1 MMQSKSTRGVQQE
14 DVWTAADALIAEGLR
29 PTIERVRQKIGRG
42 SPNTVSPMLE
52 SWFAT
57 LSSRLGVNNTNKET
71 THVPKALQQAMES
84 LWDVALTKGRAEADE
99 KIRQAQHA
107 LTESRKALQVQ
118 EDDLIHKEHTLAVR
132 HAALEQALLAADS
145 KTADLMSQLNQIQ
158 ALTGKRETEIETLRH
173 RLVAVE
179 NKREA
184 DRRCVSEE
192 AIQQAKERQRNDNR
206 SEATQKKMLEEVDK
220 ARQEAKRLHTDAQIS
235 ENRFEADRH
244 SFQQKLRSQETDLAK
259 VHELAVSQTAEL
271 KGLRLALEVSDS
283 RSDELRDLLLKHQTA
298 SETTIARL
306 TEAFSAQ
313 GGRYASGTKLL
324 TRKVK
329 RPIRL
334 R

>member
-1 MMQSKSTRGVQQE
+1 MQSKSMRGVQQE

-52 SWFAT
+52 SWFTT
-57 LSSRLGVNNTNKET
+57 LSSRLGVSNTNKET
-71 THVPKALQQAMES
+71 THVPEALQQAMES
-84 LWDVALTKGRAEADE
+84 FWGVALAKGREEADE

-118 EDDLIHKEHTLAVR
+118 ENDLIHKEQTLAVR

-145 KTADLMSQLNQIQ
+145 KAADLMSQLNQMQ
-158 ALTGKRETEIETLRH
+158 ALTSKRETEIETLRH

-179 NKREA
+179 NEREA
-184 DRRCVSEE
+184 DRRRVSEE
-192 AIQQAKERQRNDNR
+192 AIQQAKERQRNDDR

-244 SFQQKLRSQETDLAK
+244 SFQKKLRSQETDLTK
-259 VHELAVSQTAEL
+259 VQELAASQTAEL
-271 KGLRLALEVSDS
+271 NGLRLALEVSNS
-283 RSDELRDLLLKHQTA
+283 RSDELRDLLLKHQVA
-298 SETTIARL
+298 SETAIARL

-313 GGRYASGTKLL
+313 GGRYASGAKLL

>member
-57 LSSRLGVNNTNKET
+57 LSSRLGVNNSKEET
-71 THVPKALQQAMES
+71 THVPQALQQAMES
-84 LWDVALTKGRAEADE
+84 FWDVALAKGREEADD

-118 EDDLIHKEHTLAVR
+118 ENDLIQKEQTLAVR

-145 KTADLMSQLNQIQ
+145 KAADLILQLNQMQ
-158 ALTGKRETEIETLRH
+158 ALTSKRETEIETLRH

-179 NKREA
+179 NEREA
-184 DRRCVSEE
+184 DRRRASEE
-192 AIQQAKERQRNDNR
+192 AIQQAKERQRNDDR
-206 SEATQKKMLEEVDK
+206 SEATQKKLLEEVDK
-220 ARQEAKRLHTDAQIS
+220 ARQEAKKLRIDAQIS
-235 ENRFEADRH
+235 GNRFEADRH
-244 SFQQKLRSQETDLAK
+244 SFQQKLRSQETDLTKAQ
-259 VHELAVSQTAEL
+259 ELAVSQAAEL
-271 KGLRLALEVSDS
+271 NGLRQAFEVSNS
-283 RSDELRDLLLKHQTA
+283 RSDELRDLLLKHQVT
-298 SETTIARL
+298 SETAIARM

-313 GGRYASGTKLL
+313 GSRYAAGAKLL
-324 TRKVK
+324 ARKVK